1 VADGADG
8 LGAAGSCCQL
18 GWPQGAAGCVLATH
32 PRHLPLLFIVL
43 CGCLWPEWRS
53 GRVPAPLAT
62 SRCKMYDVRRS
73 VHHRMLCALSTEIF
87 YNQHE
92 GGAKQFCSQ
101 KKRRGKQKIKNR
113 QSNGSES
120 RNDGLKS
127 GVKPERT

>member
-1 VADGADG
+1 
-8 LGAAGSCCQL
+8 
-18 GWPQGAAGCVLATH
+18 
-32 PRHLPLLFIVL
+32 
-43 CGCLWPEWRS
+43 
-53 GRVPAPLAT
+53 
-62 SRCKMYDVRRS
+62 MYDVRRS

-92 GGAKQFCSQ
+92 GGAKQFCSR
-101 KKRRGKQKIKNR
+101 KKEEESKKIKNR

>member
-1 VADGADG
+1 MGQTDWG
-8 LGAAGSCCQL
+8 LPEAAVSWVGLKVLQDVFSPPIL
-18 GWPQGAAGCVLATH
+18 GIYHCF
-32 PRHLPLLFIVL
+32 LLFYVAVS
-43 CGCLWPEWRS
+43 CRS